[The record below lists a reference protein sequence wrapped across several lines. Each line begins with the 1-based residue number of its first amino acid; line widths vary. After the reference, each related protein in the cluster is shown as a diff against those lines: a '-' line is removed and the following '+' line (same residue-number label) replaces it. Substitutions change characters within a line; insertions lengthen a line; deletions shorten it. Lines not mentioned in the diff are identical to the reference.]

1 MGTTTS
7 YRPAEALDGTA
18 VSALVK
24 QSLTS
29 ETLPGWT
36 PKAISSLLAKATPEA
51 TREEIAKA
59 AFAYVASD
67 DRALVGYILAKHSRF
82 LNLVAVEPSLQ
93 RRGIGSHLVR
103 CMLEHV
109 NRADPDLSVVEVN
122 ATEYSLSFYRRL
134 GFYPL
139 SEFIEFD
146 GCRFARL
153 GYWRKNPLLPK
164 SEC

>member
-1 MGTTTS
+1 MTNRS
-7 YRPAEALDGTA
+7 YRPAETSDGPA

-24 QSLTS
+24 RALPA

-36 PKAISSLLAKATPEA
+36 SEAISSLLAKASPEA
-51 TREEIAKA
+51 MRDQIAAA
-59 AFAYVASD
+59 AFAHVAFDHESI
-67 DRALVGYILAKHSRF
+67 VGFILATRSRF
-82 LNLVAVEPSLQ
+82 LNLLVVDPSLQ
-93 RRGIGSHLVR
+93 RQGIGSHSIR
-103 CMLEHV
+103 HMLQHLGE
-109 NRADPDLSVVEVN
+109 AAPDLSVVEVN
-122 ATEYSLSFYRRL
+122 ATEYSLPFYRRL

-153 GYWRKNPLLPK
+153 GYWRKNPLLSK